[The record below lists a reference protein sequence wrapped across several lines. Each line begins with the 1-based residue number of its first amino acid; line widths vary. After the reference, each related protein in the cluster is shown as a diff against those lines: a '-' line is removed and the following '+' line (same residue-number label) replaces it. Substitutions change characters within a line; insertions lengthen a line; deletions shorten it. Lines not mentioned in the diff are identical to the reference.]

1 MDSGF
6 RRNAGGIV
14 RKSLLAILAAT
25 ILLISMPAGAEE
37 WDREETA
44 AFGAYAACNFMDYLQ
59 TRQIIRGGHTELN
72 PMIEDLA
79 DRMGMTGVTLWF
91 AGSTALTYLL
101 SDTVFKDHRKVFL
114 GVMAG
119 GSASTVIW
127 NWRIGYR
134 F

>member
-1 MDSGF
+1 V
-6 RRNAGGIV
+6 RR
-14 RKSLLAILAAT
+14 
-25 ILLISMPAGAEE
+25 ILLIVWASLLFMTAPAGAED

-59 TRQIIRGGHTELN
+59 TRQIIGGGHGELN

-101 SDTVFKDHRKVFL
+101 SDTVFKNHRKVFL
-114 GVMAG
+114 GVMVG

-134 F
+134 FR